1 MSSFYNRSN
10 RNRNEYLVRGIKPV
24 TLAGTTVTPI
34 SASRPASLRP
44 VAASEFI
51 RQKTAVGISSNVYD
65 VMVEEQDPN
74 IDLGVLYSNGTRLQY
89 LDFKATTGVCDV
101 VFKDTVVPVFDPV
114 DGVTYDQ
121 LFPGYTI
128 TSAYSGSNAVVPM
141 VPPNNVPTTGPPPA
155 SKVPVVPSKIN
166 C

>member
-74 IDLGVLYSNGTRLQY
+74 IDLGVLYSN
-89 LDFKATTGVCDV
+89 TGVCDV

-121 LFPGYTI
+121 FFPGYTI